1 MKNMPSF
8 QRLIAFLASFLIIF
22 MAFPVPAGNASDFM
36 PKTVRVGYV
45 SVPGYKESTN
55 GEAKTGFGY

>member
-22 MAFPVPAGNASDFM
+22 MAFPVPAGNASDF
-36 PKTVRVGYV
+36 
-45 SVPGYKESTN
+45 
-55 GEAKTGFGY
+55 